1 MMDKMLSLLTALVL
15 VGSALGIVSC
25 GASRTPA
32 GVQPAIVQEGKLPL
46 DVAPDRLII
55 MYDEAVGKEPL
66 RKAIEAYGAEII
78 YDYSII
84 PGMAIRIP
92 EGKEISEAM
101 TYFKQVKGV
110 TSVERDHIYHLPEP
124 VRPKVEVM

>member
-1 MMDKMLSLLTALVL
+1 MKRLSLCLGLLAMAC
-15 VGSALGIVSC
+15 SALGIVSC
-25 GASRTPA
+25 GTTRVPA
-32 GVQPAIVQEGKLPL
+32 GVQPAIDREGKPPV

-55 MYDEAVGKEPL
+55 MYDETVGKEPL

-92 EGKEISEAM
+92 EGSDIKDAM
-101 TYFKQVKGV
+101 AYFKQVKGV